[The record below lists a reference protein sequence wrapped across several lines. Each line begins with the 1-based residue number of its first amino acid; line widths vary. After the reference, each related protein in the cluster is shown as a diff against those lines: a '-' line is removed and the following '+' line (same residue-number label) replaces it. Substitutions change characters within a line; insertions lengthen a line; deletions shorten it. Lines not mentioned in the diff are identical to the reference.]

1 MRHIWHHMPTHH
13 KALIT
18 FQTVIA
24 LACWTRA
31 LITHDWELGGTA
43 ILITALAAQHAH
55 AGFYHTLYLEEREGA
70 DLHRDLQDRVIHSGA
85 VLLEH
90 INPTNNNEED
100 YIRAT
105 PITHDHAD

>member
-1 MRHIWHHMPTHH
+1 MRYIWHHMPTHH

-24 LACWTRA
+24 LACWVTA
-31 LITHDWELGGTA
+31 LIARDWQLATTA
-43 ILITALAAQHAH
+43 LLITALAAQHAH
-55 AGFYHTLYLEEREGA
+55 AGFYHSLYLGEREGA
-70 DLHRDLQDRVIHSGA
+70 DLHRDLQDRVVQDGA

-90 INPTNNNEED
+90 IKLANQTD

-105 PITHDHAD
+105 PITHDNAD